1 MSSNTIS
8 GTDSDGRTVRVR
20 PATALPADTPVRHYD
35 ELSEEVQQ
43 LLAEHDGGG
52 SVAVTPEVA
61 AELADEPVV
70 VFSEYLRVELA

>member
-20 PATALPADTPVRHYD
+20 PATTLPAGAPVRHFD

-43 LLAEHDGGG
+43 LLADHDGSG
-52 SVAVTPEVA
+52 SAAVTPEVA
-61 AELADEPVV
+61 TELADEPVV
-70 VFSEYLRVELA
+70 VFSGYLRIELV